1 MAMLAE
7 PRRKQK
13 WTLNPRGK
21 QWSDGNKKN
30 DDYLFCTCFSMI
42 N

>member
-13 WTLNPRGK
+13 WMLNPRGK
-21 QWSDGNKKN
+21 DWSNGIKNKIKVIR
-30 DDYLFCTCFSMI
+30 I